1 MSEANEPPALQVQ
14 QDKQLESYKTE
25 VARLSSKLGQYSRM
39 GGQAAVQPNWQAP
52 AQVYQAPAPVPQM
65 ATPMVEVAA
74 SGAEQQ
80 PLNPFTANPVL
91 AGLRSYVE
99 TSCNNKVMNS
109 HFSRS
114 IPVTKHQ

>member
-1 MSEANEPPALQVQ
+1 MH

-52 AQVYQAPAPVPQM
+52 APVYQAPAPVQAAQM

-80 PLNPFTANPVL
+80 HLNPFTANPVL